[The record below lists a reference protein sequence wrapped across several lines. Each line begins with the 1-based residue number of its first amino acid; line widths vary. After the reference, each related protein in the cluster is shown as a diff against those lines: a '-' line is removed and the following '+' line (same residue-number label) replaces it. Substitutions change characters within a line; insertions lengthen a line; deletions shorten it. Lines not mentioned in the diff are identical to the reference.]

1 MASVHVGVAWQDA
14 YARTLGVRYAV
25 SQAFWAFLSAADKR
39 ARMNVLFGKAEK
51 SPGQTRSWKFGIFE
65 HTLRLRRMGSPRST
79 LQNSAKGS
87 RRHVLKSKIS
97 MAATLAVLAVGG
109 VHAQELP
116 YPSRPVTMVV
126 GFPAGGASDVA
137 ARAVAAKMG
146 EQMGQTIIV
155 ENKPGAASNIGAD
168 AVAKA
173 KPDGYTVLFGTIS
186 MAINSSLY
194 KNLSYD
200 PSKDFR
206 PVSQL
211 SSAPFLLVVNPQSP
225 VKSVADLI
233 EEARKPGRLL
243 DYASAGNGSGS
254 HLFTELFSSLAG
266 VKMNHVPYRGAAPAM
281 ADVLGNQVPVTFD
294 NIITTL
300 PLVESGKLRALAVST
315 AKRSSVAPNIPTMQ
329 EAGVPG
335 YDATSWFGLFVPA
348 GTPDD
353 VLQTLSRNA
362 VKAVQSPEVSK
373 TFHGQGSEIVGSTP
387 EQFGAFFKAE
397 VAKWADVVKG
407 AGVQVD

>member
-1 MASVHVGVAWQDA
+1 M
-14 YARTLGVRYAV
+14 
-25 SQAFWAFLSAADKR
+25 
-39 ARMNVLFGKAEK
+39 
-51 SPGQTRSWKFGIFE
+51 
-65 HTLRLRRMGSPRST
+65 
-79 LQNSAKGS
+79 
-87 RRHVLKSKIS
+87 KIKTT
-97 MAATLAVLAVGG
+97 MAAALALLAGTG
-109 VHAQELP
+109 AQAQEAS
-116 YPSRPVTMVV
+116 YPSRPITMIV

-155 ENKPGAASNIGAD
+155 DNKPGAASNIGAD
-168 AVAKA
+168 AAAKA
-173 KPDGYTVLFGTIS
+173 RPDGYTVLFGTIS
-186 MAINSSLY
+186 MAINGSLY

-200 PSKDFR
+200 PSRDFR
-206 PVSQL
+206 AVSQL

-225 VKSVADLI
+225 IKSVADLI
-233 EEARKPGRLL
+233 EQAKKPGRLV

-254 HLFTELFSSLAG
+254 HLFTELFSSRTG

-281 ADVLGNQVPVTFD
+281 ADVLGNQVSLTFD

-315 AKRSSVAPNIPTMQ
+315 ARRSSAAPDIPTLQ
-329 EAGVPG
+329 EAGVAG

-348 GTPDD
+348 GTPDA
-353 VLQTLSRNA
+353 VVQALSENA
-362 VKAVQSPEVSK
+362 AKAVNSPDVAK
-373 TFHGQGSEIVGSTP
+373 TFQAQGSEVVGSRP
-387 EQFGAFFKAE
+387 EQFDAFFKAE